1 MTDHCEALRER
12 MPDVAHGA
20 GAWTEAEAAHLA
32 ACVECAAEWRLVR
45 TALHLG
51 DAAARRVN
59 PARLAAA
66 VASGVVRE
74 RRVSRWKRAGWLTG
88 LAAAAAVA
96 LVVWWGSAP
105 SDTPVMADTV
115 AEYLL
120 PLAELESLDE
130 VQLQAVLDALD
141 APLGDGGS
149 AGGPTLGDLTDTQLE
164 RVLRSLEG

>member
-1 MTDHCEALRER
+1 MRDQCEVLRER

-20 GAWTEAEAAHLA
+20 GTWTEAEEAHLA
-32 ACVECAAEWRLVR
+32 GCAECAAEWRLVR

-51 DAAARRVN
+51 DAAARRVD

-66 VASGVVRE
+66 VAMGVVRE
-74 RRVSRWKRAGWLTG
+74 RRVTRWKRVGWLSG
-88 LAAAAAVA
+88 LAAAATVA
-96 LVVWWGSAP
+96 LVVWRGSTPNDAP
-105 SDTPVMADTV
+105 AMGDTV

-130 VQLQAVLDALD
+130 TQLQAVLDALD
-141 APLGDGGS
+141 APLSDGGS

>member
-1 MTDHCEALRER
+1 MTDHCETLRER

-20 GAWTEAEAAHLA
+20 GTWTGAEEAHLA
-32 ACVECAAEWRLVR
+32 GCAECAAEWRVVR
-45 TALHLG
+45 TALRLG
-51 DAAARRVN
+51 DPTARRVN
-59 PARLAAA
+59 PGRLAAA
-66 VASGVVRE
+66 VAAGVARE
-74 RRVSRWKRAGWLTG
+74 RRMSRWKRAGWLTG

-96 LVVWWGSAP
+96 LVVWRGSTP
-105 SDTPVMADTV
+105 TDTPAVAGTV

-130 VQLQAVLDALD
+130 TQLQAVLDALD
-141 APLGDGGS
+141 GPLGDGGS